1 MSEPTKVTREQIASF
16 RSLLQE
22 LSVECKTLVEHNA
35 VLKAE
40 NAKLKKENAKLSDKL
55 AVKGASSGFSQKER
69 LVLKQQLSSMIKRI
83 DHHLEENA

>member
-22 LSVECKTLVEHNA
+22 LSVECKTLVEQNTA
-35 VLKAE
+35 LKAE
-40 NAKLKKENAKLSDKL
+40 NTRLKKENSKLTDKL
-55 AVKGASSGFSQKER
+55 AIKGASTGFSQKER
-69 LVLKQQLSSMIKRI
+69 LVLKQQLSSLIKRI

>member
-22 LSVECKTLVEHNA
+22 LTVESKKLVESNKE
-35 VLKAE
+35 LKSE
-40 NAKLKKENAKLSDKL
+40 NARLKKENAKLTDKL
-55 AVKGASSGFSQKER
+55 AVRGASSSFSQKER
-69 LVLKQQLSSMIKRI
+69 LVLKQHLSSLIKRL